1 LVEATILKKVA
12 SAGRRLGN
20 AIVHRTR
27 PWRNAGVDH
36 LKDLFALVRVGVR
49 RFALVEG
56 QAASCSGRKRILI
69 IDELVPDP
77 LFGAGYPRAFEI
89 VRSLVKAGHQVSVYP
104 MTSKP
109 AEIARMTSM
118 LAGAVSFY
126 PGEGWRGLR
135 RLLWTEGTTFDTLF
149 ISRPDPMRCF
159 VDTTWR
165 PSRRS
170 VAPPVIYDSE
180 AVLSQR
186 EARRR
191 ALFGP
196 AWSDDE
202 YNAALDAELGLARSA
217 SAVTAVSRRD
227 GLVIQSVLKTPV
239 FVLPHSVDARAGT
252 IPFEERKDFLFVGR
266 LTGSS
271 FYSPNVDSV
280 VWFVTQVMPILDE
293 LMGSSYKFHIAGL
306 IDAPELAGLLSDRVV
321 LHGVVENLDPLYGR
335 CRVFVAPTRFAAGIP
350 LKVVEAL
357 GRGVPCVVT
366 PLLAEQLSLESDA
379 LPTGA
384 SPRQFAEQCMIL
396 HTDPEAWHRA
406 RDSGIAHVRRSYSP
420 DAFDRVVTEAFGYV
434 DGLRRP
440 RTGP

>member
-1 LVEATILKKVA
+1 VT
-12 SAGRRLGN
+12 
-20 AIVHRTR
+20 
-27 PWRNAGVDH
+27 
-36 LKDLFALVRVGVR
+36 
-49 RFALVEG
+49 
-56 QAASCSGRKRILI
+56 
-69 IDELVPDP
+69 
-77 LFGAGYPRAFEI
+77 
-89 VRSLVKAGHQVSVYP
+89 
-104 MTSKP
+104 
-109 AEIARMTSM
+109 
-118 LAGAVSFY
+118 
-126 PGEGWRGLR
+126 
-135 RLLWTEGTTFDTLF
+135 
-149 ISRPDPMRCF
+149 
-159 VDTTWR
+159 
-165 PSRRS
+165 
-170 VAPPVIYDSE
+170 PPVIYDSE

-357 GRGVPCVVT
+357 GRGLPCVVT

>member
-1 LVEATILKKVA
+1 LVVATILKKVA
-12 SAGRRLGN
+12 SGGRRLRN

-36 LKDLFALVRVGVR
+36 LKDVFALVRVGVR
-49 RFALVEG
+49 RFALVERP
-56 QAASCSGRKRILI
+56 AANGSGRKRILM

-89 VRSLVKAGHQVSVYP
+89 IRSLVKAGHQVSVYP

-126 PGEGWRGLR
+126 PGEGSRGLR

-159 VDTTWR
+159 VDTAWR
-165 PSRRS
+165 LSRRS
-170 VAPPVIYDSE
+170 LAPPVIYDSE

-202 YNAALDAELGLARSA
+202 YKAALDAELGLARSA

-227 GLVIQSVLKTPV
+227 GSVIQSVLEAPV
-239 FVLPHSVDARAGT
+239 FVLPHSVDAKGDT
-252 IPFEERKDFLFVGR
+252 IPFEERNDFLFVGR

-271 FYSPNVDSV
+271 FHSPNVDSV
-280 VWFVTQVMPILDE
+280 VWFVTRVMPVLDE
-293 LMGSSYKFHIAGL
+293 LMGSSYKFHIVGL
-306 IDAPELAGLLSDRVV
+306 VDAPELAGLLSDRVV

-357 GRGVPCVVT
+357 GQGIPCVVT
-366 PLLAEQLSLESDA
+366 PLLAEQLSIEGDA

-384 SPRQFAEQCMIL
+384 SAREFAEQCKLL
-396 HTDPEAWHRA
+396 HTDPTAWKRA
-406 RDSGIAHVRRSYSP
+406 RDSGIEHVQRSYSP
-420 DAFDRVVTEAFGYV
+420 EAFDRVLTEAFDYV

-440 RTGP
+440 CTGR